1 MIQKKRILIGT
12 DFGATIPVQIILMS
26 FVNGLEDWYDYEWK
40 RNATMVLPLAAVPR
54 LMVTFSRMV

>member
-40 RNATMVLPLAAVPR
+40 RNEKDGLR
-54 LMVTFSRMV
+54 LFIKKYRNYLL

>member
-40 RNATMVLPLAAVPR
+40 RNEKDGLR
-54 LMVTFSRMV
+54 LFIKKY